1 MSSHLVHPIAN
12 LNTIDLSSDCSSELT
27 SSMVTPLS
35 IDVEEVCSP
44 SASSLDLHPANNT
57 LSCSPSPATTVTPVK
72 GLYSY
77 FSTIASGTW
86 KCPHHTLNQPSQPSP
101 GQVCGPPTHTT
112 PSSCKSN
119 RAQTWQPPNNA
130 GTSSVS
136 VAYLN
141 KEALNK
147 AVKDGTFKCDEHK
160 WATFKLKI
168 MAIDPQS
175 KVNNVDPRHACH
187 ILHVKCG
194 KSFIMSMA
202 YDTSLYKQH
211 VQSCKS
217 HTTKAGMHTLD
228 NSLNFVLPL
237 SGSSSVNSGICDK
250 SAALWPCPGLS
261 EDDLLIE
268 SIFVWQL
275 SHLLVASASMQ

>member
-86 KCPHHTLNQPSQPSP
+86 KCPHHALNQPSQPSP
-101 GQVCGPPTHTT
+101 GQVCRPPTHTT

-160 WATFKLKI
+160 WATF
-168 MAIDPQS
+168 
-175 KVNNVDPRHACH
+175 
-187 ILHVKCG
+187 
-194 KSFIMSMA
+194 
-202 YDTSLYKQH
+202 
-211 VQSCKS
+211 
-217 HTTKAGMHTLD
+217 
-228 NSLNFVLPL
+228 
-237 SGSSSVNSGICDK
+237 
-250 SAALWPCPGLS
+250 
-261 EDDLLIE
+261 
-268 SIFVWQL
+268 
-275 SHLLVASASMQ
+275 